1 MIRKRTTLTTTERKQ
16 RLFCLLFGSVLLGAA
31 LGMSC
36 CGGSMTACLRAG
48 QAFWECFFRPSL
60 LFRHSDGERR
70 DILLF
75 LLAFFLLGF
84 SAVGQPFAWLL
95 LLTYGVRM
103 GGTLQTQCNAG
114 GALCAVRRC
123 CAICADVGAAGAG
136 GEESPRFSGY
146 FTAYGFR
153 NEPEEQMY
161 HQLRMLRQF
170 VVLAVFLLLF
180 GFAYGTAFYAA
191 VK

>member
-1 MIRKRTTLTTTERKQ
+1 
-16 RLFCLLFGSVLLGAA
+16 
-31 LGMSC
+31 
-36 CGGSMTACLRAG
+36 MTACLRAG
-48 QAFWECFFRPSL
+48 QAFWECFSDQAYSSGTL
-60 LFRHSDGERR
+60 DGERR
-70 DILLF
+70 GHP
-75 LLAFFLLGF
+75 AVPAGVFLLGF

-95 LLTYGVRM
+95 LLTYGVCM
-103 GGTLQTQCNAG
+103 GGTLQTQCSAG
-114 GALCAVRRC
+114 GAFVRSTTLLCYFVPMSALLVL
-123 CAICADVGAAGAG
+123 AAR
-136 GEESPRFSGY
+136 ESLRFSGY

-161 HQLRMLRQF
+161 HQLRMYCARF